1 MSLMGSLYIGA
12 SGLRT
17 SNDALNTTA
26 HNMSNL
32 DTQGYT
38 RQQVAQGTRT
48 YVTHSKSATKNWI
61 QTGLGVNYTRTRQER
76 DAILDK
82 NFRRESGRLSFY
94 DVSAVSLEEI
104 EYILGESNEGHEF
117 SVALIG
123 DHNGANAKDGLWG
136 AVQELAKDP
145 TSSVNQNLFVTKAYE
160 FITKA
165 QKVYESLC
173 TYQDNM
179 NKDVKNDVDLI
190 NKYAQEIES
199 LNRAIVRV
207 EGGPEHANDLRD
219 RRNYLLDE
227 LAKLGSISYSED
239 PSGYVKVRFEEVD
252 LVQGS
257 LVNEMCLYKDPQ
269 TGFYTPYWKILANFD
284 RFDQDGNPIVSKEN
298 IAGAKVFNLEE
309 KISSEYNTDIGS
321 LKSTLLAR
329 GDHRATYSEIDDI
342 NPDGKYEE
350 GWYDV
355 HVSQS
360 IVMNVQ
366 AEFDKLVHLVVT
378 KINDVLADGAERARL
393 INPNSEYLRDP
404 NRLDEDGNT
413 LPYQLFQLAIDNE
426 EKPETGWT
434 VRNVLVNP
442 ELRKNPSL
450 LNFRMDEHSEDHV
463 TMEEMKKAFEESI
476 YTLNP
481 KVTTPVNFTDFY
493 KNLVSQLANTGSVFR
508 AVQANQ
514 TVATDALAYA
524 REEIV
529 GVSSDEELTNMIM
542 YQNAY
547 NASSRYINVISEML
561 DHLLSTL
568 GR

>member
-1 MSLMGSLYIGA
+1 MSLMGSLYTGV
-12 SGLRT
+12 SGLQT
-17 SNDALNTTA
+17 ANNALNTTA

-38 RQQVAQGTRT
+38 RQQVAQGTRN
-48 YVTHSKSATKNWI
+48 YVTLQASATKNWM

-76 DAILDK
+76 DTILDR
-82 NFRRESGRLSFY
+82 NYRRESGRSVFY
-94 DVSAVSLEEI
+94 DVSSAALEEI

-123 DHNGANAKDGLWG
+123 DHSSADVKDGLWQ

-145 TSSVNQNLFVTKAYE
+145 TTSVNQDLFVTKAYE

-165 QKVYESLC
+165 KAVYDSLC

-179 NKDVKNDVDLI
+179 NKKVKTDVDTI
-190 NKYAQEIES
+190 NKYAQEIEE
-199 LNRAIVRV
+199 LNRKIMRIEA
-207 EGGPEHANDLRD
+207 GQEHANDLRD

-227 LAKLGSISYSED
+227 LAKLGNIFYSED
-239 PSGYVKVRFEEVD
+239 PSGYVSVRFEQVD
-252 LVQGS
+252 LVKGS
-257 LVNEMCLYKDPQ
+257 MVNEMCLYQDLN
-269 TGFYTPYWKILANFD
+269 TGFYTPYWKMLASFD
-284 RFDQDGNPIVSKEN
+284 KFDDKGEPIVSKEN
-298 IAGAKVFNLEE
+298 IEGAEVFNLRDQ
-309 KISSEYNTDIGS
+309 ISSMYNTDIGS
-321 LKSTLLAR
+321 LKATLLGR
-329 GDHRATYSEIDDI
+329 GDHRATYQELDDI
-342 NPDGKYEE
+342 NPDGEYEE

-355 HVSQS
+355 NISQS

-366 AEFDKLVHLVVT
+366 AEFDRLVNVIT
-378 KINDVLADGAERARL
+378 SKINQVLADGADRARE
-393 INPNSEYLRDP
+393 INPDSNYLRDENGDP
-404 NRLDEDGNT
+404 IRVFLPMVEYDGT
-413 LPYQLFQLAIDNE
+413 AQ
-426 EKPETGWT
+426 TSWT
-434 VRNVLVNP
+434 TRNIIINS
-442 ELRKNPSL
+442 ELRQNPSL
-450 LNFRMDEHSEDHV
+450 LNFRLDEHSEDHV
-463 TMEEMKKAFEESI
+463 TMEEMKKAFEEAI

-481 KVTTPVNFTDFY
+481 NVETPLTFQDYY
-493 KNLVSQLANTGSVFR
+493 KNLVSQIANTGMVFR
-508 AVQANQ
+508 GIQENQ
-514 TVATDALAYA
+514 TQATDALAYA